1 MDEERRNGS
10 NWDDKTI
17 PLEEEQTVPLERIEC
32 FQIKLESQN

>member
-17 PLEEEQTVPLERIEC
+17 PLEEEQTC
-32 FQIKLESQN
+32 FRSAEKYSVFKSS